1 MDIIKKYGKVKIK
14 VGNMK
19 DFLFIFYYNN
29 TS

>member
-19 DFLFIFYYNN
+19 DFLLIFYYNN